1 MSRINTNINSFQA
14 MRAMQRNQGDLS
26 TRLARLSTGL
36 RINTGKDDPSG
47 LIASETLRSE
57 MNGIG
62 KAIDNTNRASNVINT
77 AEGALNE
84 VSSLLNQVQSLVLE
98 AANTG
103 ALSDDEIKANQ
114 LQLDSILNSINRI
127 ANTTEFGGRKLL
139 DGSLDYVT
147 AGVIASAVDVATIN
161 SAKIPD
167 NGSITVTIEVVA
179 SAQLGTI
186 TYGGGAVGAG
196 GVTLEVAGKDG
207 IEQISIASGTAV
219 TAIASAVNQLTTA
232 TGVSAIVSGTDLVF
246 NSVAYGS
253 DQFVAVKALAGS
265 FTTNTAK
272 DFGGDAAV
280 LINGSEADVD
290 GITASL
296 RTSNLDLTL
305 TLDSAFAT
313 MGAVSGT
320 TSSFDIT
327 GGGAKFQIGSKVER
341 NGQINIGIQSLSTSS
356 LGNSV
361 TGFLA
366 SLGSGEDNSLVSGN
380 TIQAQ
385 KIIDKAIQQVSFLR
399 GRLGALQKNV
409 LETNVNSLGVALENV
424 TASESAIRDADFA
437 KETAALTRAQI
448 LTQANTSVLSQA
460 NASPQS
466 VLSLLQ

>member
-1 MSRINTNINSFQA
+1 MSRINTNINSLQA

-26 TRLARLSTGL
+26 TRLQRLSTGL
-36 RINTGKDDPSG
+36 RINTGKDDPAG

-57 MNGIG
+57 INGIG

-103 ALSDDEIKANQ
+103 ALSDDEVKANQ

-127 ANTTEFGGRKLL
+127 SNTTEFGGRKLL
-139 DGSLDYVT
+139 DGSLDYIT
-147 AGVIASAVDVATIN
+147 ANVIASAVDVTKIN

-167 NGSITVTIEVVA
+167 NGSITVTVEVVA

-186 TYGGGAVGAG
+186 TYSGGNVGAG

-207 IEQISIASGTAV
+207 IEQISIASGSSVSAIATAV
-219 TAIASAVNQLTTA
+219 NNLTTA

-246 NSVAYGS
+246 NSVGYGS
-253 DQFVAVKALAGS
+253 KEFVAVKAIAGT
-265 FTTNTAK
+265 FATNVAK
-272 DFGGDAAV
+272 DYGVDATV

-296 RTSNLDLTL
+296 RTSNLDLSL

-313 MGAVSGT
+313 KTAQNT

-356 LGNSV
+356 LGDSV
-361 TGFLA
+361 TGFLS
-366 SLGSGEDNSLVSGN
+366 SLASGEDNSLVGGN
-380 TIQAQ
+380 TLQAQ
-385 KIIDKAIQQVSFLR
+385 KIIDNAIKQVSFLR